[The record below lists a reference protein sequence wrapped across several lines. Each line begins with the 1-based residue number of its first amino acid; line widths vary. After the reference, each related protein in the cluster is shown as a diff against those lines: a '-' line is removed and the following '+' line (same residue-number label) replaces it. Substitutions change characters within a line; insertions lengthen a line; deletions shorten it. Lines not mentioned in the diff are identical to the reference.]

1 MSTMMDGFA
10 AYELR
15 HLETGAFL
23 YKTTAS
29 TEEIVKANE
38 NLRQKELP
46 SRFFPAGD
54 FHIPSLHGEVAQK

>member
-1 MSTMMDGFA
+1 MFTMMDRFA

-15 HLETGAFL
+15 HLETGAAL

-29 TEEIVKANE
+29 VAEIVRANE
-38 NLRQKELP
+38 YLRQREMP
-46 SRFFPAGD
+46 SRFFAVGD

>member
-1 MSTMMDGFA
+1 MSTIMDGFA

-23 YKTTAS
+23 YSTTAS
-29 TEEIVKANE
+29 VAEIVRANE
-38 NLRQKELP
+38 NLKKKELP
-46 SRFFPAGD
+46 SRFFPVGD